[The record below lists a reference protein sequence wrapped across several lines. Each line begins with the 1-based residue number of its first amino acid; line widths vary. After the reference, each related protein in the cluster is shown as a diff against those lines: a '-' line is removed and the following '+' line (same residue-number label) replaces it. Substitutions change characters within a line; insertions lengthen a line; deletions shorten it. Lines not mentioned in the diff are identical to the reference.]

1 MSFTA
6 AVINLIGMYADSLT
20 EVCVARA
27 ISAALIIAISVTIS
41 HLYHSFL

>member
-20 EVCVARA
+20 EVCVTRA
-27 ISAALIIAISVTIS
+27 ISATLIIAISVTIS